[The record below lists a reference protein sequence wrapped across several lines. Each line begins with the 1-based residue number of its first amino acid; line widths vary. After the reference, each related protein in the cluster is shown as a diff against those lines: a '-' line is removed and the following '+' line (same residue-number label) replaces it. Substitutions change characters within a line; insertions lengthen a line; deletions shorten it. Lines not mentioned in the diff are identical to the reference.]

1 MGRSH
6 QSFYN
11 AIGDW
16 VTQVVTTI
24 ANRFSNKGADVPL
37 GIIDDSWYQR
47 SPGLAEEISAGG
59 IVVRLEK
66 GQVYVALVRENRDP
80 RYVLPKGGID
90 RGETIEQ
97 AARREIREEA
107 GFSQL
112 ERRADLGMR
121 ERLTFSKK
129 TWKKTHYFLFVTE
142 QVQVKPSDRSVKE
155 VRWFAIDALPDMLW
169 PEQKALIDFNR
180 HEIIKL
186 VNQPFD

>member
-11 AIGDW
+11 AIGDR
-16 VTQVVTTI
+16 VTSFVKAI
-24 ANRFSNKGADVPL
+24 ASYCRQKGADVPL

-59 IVVRLEK
+59 IVARLEQ
-66 GQVYVALVRENRDP
+66 GQVYIALVRENRDP

-112 ERRADLGMR
+112 EYRADLGVR

-142 QVQVKPSDRSVKE
+142 QVQVKPSDRRVKE

-180 HEIIKL
+180 TEIITLIK
-186 VNQPFD
+186 QPSD